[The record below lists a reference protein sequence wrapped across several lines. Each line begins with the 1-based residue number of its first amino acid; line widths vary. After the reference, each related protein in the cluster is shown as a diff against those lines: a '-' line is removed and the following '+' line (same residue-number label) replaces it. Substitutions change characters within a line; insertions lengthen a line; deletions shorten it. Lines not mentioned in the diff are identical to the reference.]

1 MKRAG
6 IILIL
11 AYKSIVSPY
20 WPGVCRYTPTC
31 SSHARKMIEEFG
43 LWKGGILA
51 LRRLLLCNPF
61 IGYVQNLKSRLK
73 VKDLKGYTRFRNGET
88 L

>member
-1 MKRAG
+1 MKRVG
-6 IILIL
+6 IILIS

-31 SSHARKMIEEFG
+31 SSHAREMIEEFG

-61 IGYVQNLKSRLK
+61 IGYVQGVKFRLK
-73 VKDLKGYTRFRNGET
+73 AKDLKVYTRFQKGET